1 MPESLPLSAELAIG
15 ILRDLPCLQV
25 VTRGQHMVNRASDK
39 GTSKLASSNVITDN
53 ILAIYI
59 ILMKRKN

>member
-1 MPESLPLSAELAIG
+1 
-15 ILRDLPCLQV
+15 
-25 VTRGQHMVNRASDK
+25 MVNRASDK

-53 ILAIYI
+53 IIAIYI